1 MKILNVTTA
10 DWLAPARP
18 VTIVRSAYHPP
29 LLGLAIFLTG
39 KGKLLDLEKPTHFF
53 RCLGIPFRHE
63 QAILAG
69 ATECVGCLL
78 LLLGLALRLISIPL
92 MILLTVAYLTADID
106 KVRMIF
112 SDPDKFLA
120 AGRVSI
126 SPRRG
131 ACLCLR
137 AGKTLAPLAVR
148 AETGAA
154 RDRER
159 EVVRLRHARAR

>member
-1 MKILNVTTA
+1 MAGFAATHDMKILNATTA

-29 LLGLAIFLTG
+29 VLGLAIFLTG
-39 KGKLLDLEKPTHFF
+39 KGKLLDLEKPMQFF

-69 ATECVGCLL
+69 ATECVGGLL

-112 SDPDKFLA
+112 SNPDKFLA
-120 AGRVSI
+120 ADEFLFLLVVVLVFVFG
-126 SPRRG
+126 P
-131 ACLCLR
+131 
-137 AGKTLAPLAVR
+137 GKLSLDRLFARKLVPQ
-148 AETGAA
+148 ETGSAK
-154 RDRER
+154 
-159 EVVRLRHARAR
+159 

>member
-10 DWLAPARP
+10 DWLAPTRP

-39 KGKLLDLEKPTHFF
+39 KGKLLDLEKPTQFF

-69 ATECVGCLL
+69 ATECVGGLL
-78 LLLGLALRLISIPL
+78 LVLGLALRLISIPL
-92 MILLTVAYLTADID
+92 MILLAVAYLTADID

-112 SDPDKFLA
+112 SDSDKFLA
-120 AGRVSI
+120 ADEFLFLLVVVLVFVFG
-126 SPRRG
+126 P
-131 ACLCLR
+131 
-137 AGKTLAPLAVR
+137 GKLSLHWLFARKLVPQ
-148 AETGAA
+148 ETGSAK
-154 RDRER
+154 
-159 EVVRLRHARAR
+159 